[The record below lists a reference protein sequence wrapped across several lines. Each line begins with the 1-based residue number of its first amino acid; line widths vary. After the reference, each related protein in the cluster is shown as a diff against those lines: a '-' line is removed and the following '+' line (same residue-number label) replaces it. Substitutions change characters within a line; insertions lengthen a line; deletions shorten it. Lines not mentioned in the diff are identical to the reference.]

1 MDMPRRERTAPPL
14 SVEEEAGPAEPLAS
28 HHRLPPAADALADA
42 VTTSTSDKQSIRRKR
57 RIVST
62 KMTLAVSSVLYA
74 LLLVRT
80 GLDYVGV
87 NFDFHIDWA
96 PVSARPTFRD
106 SEAPASSSS
115 AAVLMRQGEEA
126 TNASLQRLLE
136 MENFP
141 FFDDGA
147 ESNHNFQHRHMSKKN
162 PPSSSSERHFHT
174 ASENHDFAAYSCESL
189 NDLTTVH
196 GPLTKELQCAFART
210 CNDGDGI
217 FAPIVY
223 CHPTLSTQTLMI
235 LLSPPLILFLTILFR
250 VLGSTAEEFFSPGLE
265 MFSLKMGLPERFAGV
280 TLLAL
285 GNGAPDVASTVNAI
299 LDDRKRGYLM
309 ALGEL
314 TGAAMVAS
322 TLIVGC
328 VVYVADGVVCRGAM
342 VRDVVFF
349 ILTMA
354 VVYKSF
360 EDGTITV
367 TEIKWFVGLYGGY
380 VVLVLG
386 SDLYHKYVH
395 EPRQARRKERRKAR
409 KAAAAA
415 GQQNE
420 SVEVVLSE
428 ASSLLPPQARGG
440 SGPSTAAAAT
450 SSSDTMPFGSPPKAS
465 NIERMIEFI
474 SNYDSDDSNDGSTA
488 GDEDDEEETTSG
500 GDDVETA
507 ANNVTTTSITSVEEN
522 IAQKRGYVSSPP
534 DCAAPKPNVK
544 RTIKHR
550 HSSDEGWA
558 PRDSDGIEPLMVFH
572 PHHGGLVN
580 LKHASSFDYHTDR
593 HHHHHEPARSPAGT
607 ISIESSQIE
616 YDECQACLDGRPGR
630 PPDGWVDAFQSGGQ
644 ELLEHWTKLWRD
656 TYGSDEYNAAEKV
669 LITCEMPFTVLRMI
683 SIPVP
688 CDGYYCRPLVAL
700 SFAISPLWMWYY
712 SYQQFGV
719 DLMAGPTVSV
729 VLITLAPLLCALLIL
744 RYAPCGE
751 VPMRLTAAVPI
762 TIVGFVS
769 SVAWLDMIAD
779 KLVSLLSFFGIMLH
793 IPATIMGLTVL
804 AWGNSSQDLVA
815 NMTVARKG
823 LSTMA
828 ITASFAG
835 PVFNILVGLGIGLTI
850 LTQSNHNPGDPVPV
864 SLNNSLRVGFIFSI
878 LNGILVIVAG
888 VVVGKGVVPKRY
900 GYVAMIVYAAYAV
913 CSLTL

>member
-1 MDMPRRERTAPPL
+1 MT
-14 SVEEEAGPAEPLAS
+14 
-28 HHRLPPAADALADA
+28 
-42 VTTSTSDKQSIRRKR
+42 
-57 RIVST
+57 IVI
-62 KMTLAVSSVLYA
+62 SSVLYA

-80 GLDYVGV
+80 GLDYAGV
-87 NFDFHIDWA
+87 NFDFDIDWA
-96 PVSARPTFRD
+96 TSSAPFGDGETF
-106 SEAPASSSS
+106 ASSLVAIPGKEGIDASEDELLDILQDDVSS
-115 AAVLMRQGEEA
+115 PNHHHRR
-126 TNASLQRLLE
+126 RL
-136 MENFP
+136 
-141 FFDDGA
+141 
-147 ESNHNFQHRHMSKKN
+147 SKKN
-162 PPSSSSERHFHT
+162 PPSSSSASSSSERHFHT

-196 GPLTKELQCAFART
+196 GPLSKELQCAFART

-367 TEIKWFVGLYGGY
+367 GEIKWFVGLYGGY

-409 KAAAAA
+409 KAATAE
-415 GQQNE
+415 QQNE

-428 ASSLLPPQARGG
+428 ASSLLPPQARDN
-440 SGPSTAAAAT
+440 SGPSTAAA
-450 SSSDTMPFGSPPKAS
+450 SSSAAMPFGSPPKAS

-507 ANNVTTTSITSVEEN
+507 ANNITRVSNTPVEESVSPN
-522 IAQKRGYVSSPP
+522 RGYVSSPP

-558 PRDSDGIEPLMVFH
+558 PRDPDGIEPLMVFH

-580 LKHASSFDYHTDR
+580 LKHASSFDYHNDR
-593 HHHHHEPARSPAGT
+593 HHHHHEPTRSPTGT

-644 ELLEHWTKLWRD
+644 ELLEHWAKLWSD
-656 TYGSDEYNAAEKV
+656 TYGSDEYNVLEKA

-719 DLMAGPTVSV
+719 DLMAGPTVGV
-729 VLITLAPLLCALLIL
+729 VLIILVPLLCALLIL

-751 VPMRLTAAVPI
+751 VPMRLAAAVPI
-762 TIVGFVS
+762 TFVGFAS
-769 SVAWLDMIAD
+769 SAAWLDMIAD

-864 SLNNSLRVGFIFSI
+864 SLNNPLRVGFIFSI
-878 LNGILVIVAG
+878 LNGILVITAG

-900 GYVAMIVYAAYAV
+900 GYVAMILYTVYV
-913 CSLTL
+913 ICSLTL